1 MQDNGLVQDPA
12 VAEMA
17 NCNDQPP
24 PTVSVV
30 QIELA
35 CIRTSAAMTASGMCP
50 EPTSIKVRYFIKR
63 SRHAGNRIWT
73 SFRAARWSKPHEGV
87 EASPSRND
95 EDPANSS
102 YSVWAIWQ
110 PFFRKF
116 YSKAWSLRWRGPSG
130 RQARLGRTICRL
142 HAVFLV
148 RLPIVATQPAPRRPS
163 ALARAIS
170 SPSKSHARRGP
181 DRPQACS
188 REPGPAAMSMVRGAA
203 PATNRAHISRY
214 ARSSSSARR
223 AGLNRAA
230 LAPFGEQSAP
240 ERGEA
245 VRVAG
250 EFDRDRLVLV
260 ERGCHQLG
268 QTGRAQDA

>member
-87 EASPSRND
+87 EASPSRDD
-95 EDPANSS
+95 EDSANSS

-163 ALARAIS
+163 ALPGQSLPRLRVTPGAALIGRKRARG
-170 SPSKSHARRGP
+170 SPARQRCRWCAAPHRRRTGPTSRGTRAQARRP
-181 DRPQACS
+181 D
-188 REPGPAAMSMVRGAA
+188 EPG
-203 PATNRAHISRY
+203 
-214 ARSSSSARR
+214 
-223 AGLNRAA
+223 
-230 LAPFGEQSAP
+230 
-240 ERGEA
+240 
-245 VRVAG
+245 
-250 EFDRDRLVLV
+250 
-260 ERGCHQLG
+260 
-268 QTGRAQDA
+268 

>member
-1 MQDNGLVQDPA
+1 MRILQTQVIQCGRFGNHF
-12 VAEMA
+12 
-17 NCNDQPP
+17 
-24 PTVSVV
+24 
-30 QIELA
+30 
-35 CIRTSAAMTASGMCP
+35 SGNFTRKHGRC
-50 EPTSIKVRYFIKR
+50 
-63 SRHAGNRIWT
+63 AGAG
-73 SFRAARWSKPHEGV
+73 RAAGRPGSGGPSAGCMPCFWYGCPLSR
-87 EASPSRND
+87 PSRRRD
-95 EDPANSS
+95 ARQRSPG
-102 YSVWAIWQ
+102 Q
-110 PFFRKF
+110 
-116 YSKAWSLRWRGPSG
+116 SLP
-130 RQARLGRTICRL
+130 RLR
-142 HAVFLV
+142 V
-148 RLPIVATQPAPRRPS
+148 
-163 ALARAIS
+163 
-170 SPSKSHARRGP
+170 HARRGP